1 MTTAS
6 HATAPTPASAPLI
19 QRLAAGDIFWV
30 DQKNA
35 EAQAILKFGHAYIAA
50 TLPMRPTMSPVM
62 ITLILTEEGRAAS
75 EKQREFF
82 GDLDNA
88 EKSRDAQAASK
99 ATHNPDT
106 IKLKLGTQEVTGYS
120 DEFLNVPA
128 MTIKPGDKVRIVR
141 KVTTDSEGRDCEWT
155 RVMDD
160 IIGRTGRVV
169 HLYDDGMVAV
179 SMDAGVGFDFS
190 REALELIAE

>member
-6 HATAPTPASAPLI
+6 HATAPTPASAPLL

-35 EAQAILKFGHAYIAA
+35 EAQAILKSGHAYIAA
-50 TLPMRPTMSPVM
+50 TLPMRPAMSPVM
-62 ITLILTEEGRAAS
+62 ITLILTEEGLAAC
-75 EKQREFF
+75 EKQREFSL
-82 GDLDNA
+82 DLDDA
-88 EKSRDAQAASK
+88 EKARDAQAASK

-106 IKLKLGTQEVTGYS
+106 IKFMVGTQEVTGYAE
-120 DEFLNVPA
+120 EFLDVPA
-128 MTIKPGDKVRIVR
+128 MTLKDGDKVRIVR

-155 RVMDD
+155 RDMDD
-160 IIGRTGRVV
+160 LIGRTGRVV

-179 SMDAGVGFDFS
+179 SMDAGIGYDFS
-190 REALELIAE
+190 YEALEIPGE

>member
-1 MTTAS
+1 MIDAS
-6 HATAPTPASAPLI
+6 PATVPMPDHAPLL
-19 QRLAAGDIFWV
+19 QRIAAGDIFWV

-88 EKSRDAQAASK
+88 EKDRDAQAASK
-99 ATHNPDT
+99 ATHNSQQDAER
-106 IKLKLGTQEVTGYS
+106 IAFS
-120 DEFLNVPA
+120 AADEYVKSANSRPSRGEA
-128 MTIKPGDKVRIVR
+128 TRGPGATFASRPRVG
-141 KVTTDSEGRDCEWT
+141 GR
-155 RVMDD
+155 R
-160 IIGRTGRVV
+160 R
-169 HLYDDGMVAV
+169 
-179 SMDAGVGFDFS
+179 SMP
-190 REALELIAE
+190 